1 MMLVDMRGLGAQLV
15 LEDAPEPARLWFPSM
30 VKALVAKAQL
40 EANHRIAQAL
50 EFRNGDGSPSPS
62 RSGVARSE

>member
-15 LEDAPEPARLWFPSM
+15 LDDAPEPARLWFPSM

-40 EANHRIAQAL
+40 EANHRIAMAL
-50 EFRNGDGSPSPS
+50 TFQDRDTSTP
-62 RSGVARSE
+62 

>member
-1 MMLVDMRGLGAQLV
+1 MILVDMRGLGAQLV
-15 LEDAPEPARLWFPSM
+15 LDDTPEPARLWFPSM

-50 EFRNGDGSPSPS
+50 EFSNGDASPPPS
-62 RSGVARSE
+62 RSGAARSR